1 MPRQRMENKKQ
12 VFTVRLTPE
21 MAAEV
26 RRRSPNMTAA
36 VEEGLRLWL
45 ARERRKDAKATR
57 WPSISHLRPGWRSR
71 RGRRTAHK
79 VLTRLDCSL

>member
-45 ARERRKDAKATR
+45 ARERRKDAKPDPLAR
-57 WPSISHLRPGWRSR
+57 HLALQTAREIAA
-71 RGRRTAHK
+71 RTKDDA
-79 VLTRLDCSL
+79 

>member
-1 MPRQRMENKKQ
+1 MPRPRVENKKQ
-12 VFTVRLTPE
+12 VFTIRLTPE

-45 ARERRKDAKATR
+45 AREKRKAAKPDPSAKHL
-57 WPSISHLRPGWRSR
+57 WPPSAREIAARKGGAS
-71 RGRRTAHK
+71 
-79 VLTRLDCSL
+79 

>member
-45 ARERRKDAKATR
+45 ARERRKDAKDPLAK
-57 WPSISHLRPGWRSR
+57 HLAPPTGPEMAE
-71 RGRRTAHK
+71 RTKDGA
-79 VLTRLDCSL
+79 

>member
-45 ARERRKDAKATR
+45 ARERRKDAKAD
-57 WPSISHLRPGWRSR
+57 PLAKHLAPPTGPEMAE
-71 RGRRTAHK
+71 RTKDGA
-79 VLTRLDCSL
+79 